1 MHVFRRSSKIQTILT
16 DEDIQDVQFAINDA
30 GRLCIR
36 IVKNEKE
43 DLMIVLTNLQTRKLI
58 YFLEKAKNAVW

>member
-1 MHVFRRSSKIQTILT
+1 MHVFKRTSKIQTILT

-43 DLMIVLTNLQTRKLI
+43 DLMIVLTNLQTRKLT